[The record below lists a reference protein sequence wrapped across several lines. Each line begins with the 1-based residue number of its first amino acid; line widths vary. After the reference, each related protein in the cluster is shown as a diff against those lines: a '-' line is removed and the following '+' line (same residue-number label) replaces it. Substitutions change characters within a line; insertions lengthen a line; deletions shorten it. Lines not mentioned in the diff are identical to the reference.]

1 MDRAR
6 ISDIAERWMI
16 PTSKTAYMAGL
27 EKKPVI
33 AAASGV
39 RVIDT
44 GGKEYLDFGSG
55 QMAAALG
62 HNHPRYVAAVERSL
76 RTISHSIRSGFEPPA
91 RT

>member
-1 MDRAR
+1 MDDPDLKDRL
-6 ISDIAERWMI
+6 
-16 PTSKTAYMAGL
+16 YMAGL

-33 AAASGV
+33 ASARGV
-39 RVIDT
+39 RVTDT
-44 GGKEYLDFGSG
+44 EGKECLDFGSG

-91 RT
+91 RS